1 MQMVKRKTYK
11 NFVYALL
18 FLSGLSIGIF
28 SIWPGIIKNENRKCF
43 IKIIKDGSDGNVSI
57 DTIFSIEP
65 QYLIKINNARNK
77 YIKVLYV
84 GDYCFRK

>member
-1 MQMVKRKTYK
+1 MAKRKAYK
-11 NFVYALL
+11 KFIYALF
-18 FLSGLSIGIF
+18 FLSGLSLGIL
-28 SIWPGIIKNENRKCF
+28 SIWPGVLKNENRKCF

-65 QYLIKINNARNK
+65 QYLIKIKNARNK

>member
-1 MQMVKRKTYK
+1 MVKRKTYK
-11 NFVYALL
+11 NFIYALF
-18 FLSGLSIGIF
+18 FLSGLSLGIL

-77 YIKVLYV
+77 YSKVLYI

>member
-1 MQMVKRKTYK
+1 MAKRKAYK
-11 NFVYALL
+11 KFINSLF
-18 FLSGLSIGIF
+18 FLSGLSLGII
-28 SIWPGIIKNENRKCF
+28 SIWPGILKNENRKCF

-77 YIKVLYV
+77 YNKVLYV

>member
-1 MQMVKRKTYK
+1 MANRKAYK
-11 NFVYALL
+11 KFINSLF
-18 FLSGLSIGIF
+18 FLSGLSLGII
-28 SIWPGIIKNENRKCF
+28 SIWPGILKNENRKCF

-77 YIKVLYV
+77 YNKVLYV

>member
-1 MQMVKRKTYK
+1 MAKRKDYK
-11 NFVYALL
+11 NYIYALF
-18 FLSGLSIGIF
+18 FLSGLSLGIL

-77 YIKVLYV
+77 YSKVLYV